1 MTHHLFY
8 EIKGANL
15 SILYDKTQYGQIYN
29 AIEKVFNNNDFAF

>member
-8 EIKGANL
+8 EIKLANP
-15 SILYDKTQYGQIYN
+15 SILYDKTQYAQIYN